1 MTPTRVIGFRIFY
14 NAYIET
20 PTTKGTTM
28 LDLSNS
34 VILPREDYQE
44 LSEAAWNQTPTAIK
58 DRLAQTAQTTIVCT
72 LLVGAISGGMY
83 VYYKLQSK
91 LEDKKHEQRLAEIEA
106 ELNPKK

>member
-1 MTPTRVIGFRIFY
+1 MQPPPGMPGGEPGGFGGGSGSDASAALGAASFRTPQ
-14 NAYIET
+14 NAVVSF
-20 PTTKGTTM
+20 
-28 LDLSNS
+28 L
-34 VILPREDYQE
+34 
-44 LSEAAWNQTPTAIK
+44 AALKSKNK